1 MFGIPLVGVSSVQ
14 QPASP
19 AAAIKSSELIAP
31 QKNLFSF
38 CPHPSLYNR
47 PSSFSM
53 SEIDDIFAGKGA
65 APLPVA
71 SSLPKKK
78 KKTKKR
84 RRDESQSAVPS
95 SSSKVVPVT
104 VIDSSSLPPPPPK
117 RVKKTKV
124 TSAAP
129 EVVSK
134 TQDSFADSRG
144 SSSSLCSCLS
154 LIATHLLSRADNGG
168 GLVYIQGRRVRHVQR
183 GWWYVQD
190 AFNGVSVKPHSDTPL
205 CPFDCDCCESF
216 LRFAFFS
223 QYNRRFLNIALL
235 MLLLCDIFG
244 SFEALSMASCNG
256 WQGQK
261 VANMNVFLIDV
272 FERGLFRAWILNRL
286 YIVF

>member
-1 MFGIPLVGVSSVQ
+1 
-14 QPASP
+14 
-19 AAAIKSSELIAP
+19 
-31 QKNLFSF
+31 
-38 CPHPSLYNR
+38 
-47 PSSFSM
+47 M

-124 TSAAP
+124 KSAAP

-144 SSSSLCSCLS
+144 SSSRRTTEEGWSIYKEDELGMSKEGGGTFKMRLMVY
-154 LIATHLLSRADNGG
+154 LLSRTQILRCVLLIVIAVSEYSAAYA
-168 GLVYIQGRRVRHVQR
+168 LVV
-183 GWWYVQD
+183 
-190 AFNGVSVKPHSDTPL
+190 
-205 CPFDCDCCESF
+205 
-216 LRFAFFS
+216 
-223 QYNRRFLNIALL
+223 
-235 MLLLCDIFG
+235 
-244 SFEALSMASCNG
+244 
-256 WQGQK
+256 
-261 VANMNVFLIDV
+261 
-272 FERGLFRAWILNRL
+272 
-286 YIVF
+286 